1 MEVGAR
7 PPSDFTVDLDQT
19 LDGGHKAMGGSHLAS
34 QDTQTAFSFSR
45 QTHRQHLASQD
56 TQTTC
61 EDLHS

>member
-34 QDTQTAFSFSR
+34 QDTQTAFSVSR
-45 QTHRQHLASQD
+45 HTDSI
-56 TQTTC
+56 
-61 EDLHS
+61 